1 MALEALTA
9 LERRLSALPPCVT
22 DLQQLKPS
30 WPPAGSPGP
39 VDVAEWAYDPT
50 FPIAVVGAYL
60 ASKIILDKLCAAL
73 GTTGASAGFTL
84 LCFAHNVALA
94 VFSMVT
100 WFRSWAIV
108 YSSVQQVGLHD
119 TYCASP
125 NNPLMQNGLA
135 FYTSIFY
142 LSKYYEFIDTF
153 ILIVKRKHV
162 MLLQTYH
169 HSGAVY
175 AMYLLSAT
183 QAPSALWFVCMNSFI
198 HTLMY
203 SYYAASV
210 YKESSVLTSGLYSL
224 LLPLKPYLTRMQI
237 CQVRAAF
244 ALICNRYR
252 IIVLLI
258 DGRPCCLGMVSA
270 RSSSLVCSEYCH
282 SSLSRAAMLTLR
294 RQPRRRFRRS
304 TSSR

>member
-1 MALEALTA
+1 MALAALTA
-9 LERRLSALPPCVT
+9 LEKRLSAAPPCVT
-22 DLQQLKPS
+22 ELAQLKPS

-39 VDVAEWAYDPT
+39 VDFAEWAYDPV
-50 FPIAVVGAYL
+50 FPLLCVGAYL
-60 ASKIILDKLCAAL
+60 ASKVALGKLCAAL
-73 GTTGASAGFTL
+73 DTSGKSSGFTF

-108 YSSVQQVGLHD
+108 YSSVQEVGLHD
-119 TYCASP
+119 TYCATP

-135 FYTSIFY
+135 FYTGIFY

-153 ILIVKRKHV
+153 ILVVKRKHV
-162 MLLQTYH
+162 MVLQTYH

-175 AMYLLSAT
+175 AMYLLAAS
-183 QAPSALWFVCMNSFI
+183 QAPSALFFVCMNSFI
-198 HTLMY
+198 HTIMY

-210 YKESSVLTSGLYSL
+210 YKDNSVLTSGLYSL

-244 ALICNRYR
+244 ESSWDHCPWAL
-252 IIVLLI
+252 
-258 DGRPCCLGMVSA
+258 G
-270 RSSSLVCSEYCH
+270 SL
-282 SSLSRAAMLTLR
+282 
-294 RQPRRRFRRS
+294 
-304 TSSR
+304 TSDFAC